1 MQRRKLLIGMAS
13 IAAGGA
19 ATVGTGALSSIQAQR
34 TISGK
39 VVGDE
44 KAYLEINGYDTS
56 GNSFAVETSNNQLA
70 LDFDADPDYDEYDE
84 SNSSLGNEEA
94 FGLNPD
100 AVSSFDRVFRIQN
113 DGTEPLAVYIEDSL
127 DAVSWY
133 GTKNDSEDGEPPV
146 DPTTN
151 GDSIEGR
158 GNAVTLQ
165 PFDDAEEDD
174 DTDNDPVSAELDVGV
189 VIDLTGRT
197 STGEVFGNNNN
208 FTIYADDTNA

>member
-1 MQRRKLLIGMAS
+1 MAS

-56 GNSFAVETSNNQLA
+56 ENSFAVETRNNQLA

-133 GTKNDSEDGEPPV
+133 GTKKDSEDGEPPV

-158 GNAVTLQ
+158 SNAVTLQ
-165 PFDDAEEDD
+165 PFDDAEGNDN
-174 DTDNDPVSAELDVGV
+174 TDNDPVSAELDVGV